1 MPPRSTV
8 VTSNRN
14 RIQWHI
20 VIQSLGL
27 AEGYTRQHYII
38 LLDLTSRTGFASH
51 SPYTF
56 IIL

>member
-8 VTSNRN
+8 VTSNHN
-14 RIQWHI
+14 RIQWQV

-27 AEGYTRQHYII
+27 EEGNTRQHCTI
-38 LLDLTSRTGFASH
+38 LLDLTSRTGFACH